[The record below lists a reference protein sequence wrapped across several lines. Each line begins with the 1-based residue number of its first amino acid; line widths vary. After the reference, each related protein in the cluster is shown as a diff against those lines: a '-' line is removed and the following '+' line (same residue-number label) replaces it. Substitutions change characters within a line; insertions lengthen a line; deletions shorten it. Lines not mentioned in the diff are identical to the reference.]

1 MSHQTSIWG
10 YSRYKL
16 RQAEKWLEFFGLL
29 GLWVAALAL
38 FTVNLGHLPLRDW
51 DEGTV
56 AQVAKEISQAPFAE
70 WQWLFPQMWGKP
82 YLNKPPLIHYAI
94 ALLYHFFGVNDWT
107 TRLPGAL
114 LSASSVPFLYLL
126 GRELFPSRLTALFSA
141 LVYLTLLPV
150 IRHGRL
156 AMLDGAVLCFQIIL
170 FTCLLRS
177 RRDLRWSLAVGL
189 GFSLLCLTK
198 GLMGVLLLAIGLLF
212 LAWDTPR
219 LLNSTYF
226 WSGIILGAL
235 PGLAWYFL
243 QGVHYREIFWQALLR
258 QQVNRVAQNVDNHQ
272 GLPWFYAL
280 EILKYTF
287 PWLLFFVYGLR
298 SAWQENRYSWAKFI
312 LVGSGIYFL
321 IVTLMATKLPWYV
334 MPIYPFLALAG
345 GAALA
350 DLKKLPLEQS
360 YPRIWP
366 YLLGI
371 VAAIMGLLVAFLI
384 ANLSLNIF
392 PLFQPFKL
400 ILITLI
406 LTLTLGTSAVLI
418 AQRSEQFISIL
429 FWGLYISLL
438 LFVSSPHWLWE
449 LNEAFAVKPVA
460 ELVKK
465 YVPPTGKVHLA
476 FDYERPSLSFYSGQ
490 KILNLQ
496 GEDLEKYWQSHP
508 NPYLLT
514 DQTMLQEMS
523 WEDVEILGK
532 ADNDWLLVTKQGQKN

>member
-29 GLWVAALAL
+29 GLWIAALAL
-38 FTVNLGHLPLRDW
+38 FTVHLGHLPLRDW

-56 AQVAKEISQAPFAE
+56 AQVAKEISQASVGQ
-70 WQWLFPQMWGKP
+70 WQWLFPQMWGEP
-82 YLNKPPLIHYAI
+82 YLNKPPLIHDLI
-94 ALLYHFFGVNDWT
+94 ALLYHFFGVNEWT
-107 TRLPGAL
+107 TRLPGSL
-114 LSASSVPFLYLL
+114 LTAASVPFLYLL

-150 IRHGRL
+150 VRHGRL

-177 RRDLRWSLAVGL
+177 RRDLRWSLAAGL

-198 GLMGVLLLAIGLLF
+198 GMMGVLLLAIGLLF

-219 LLNSTYF
+219 LLSSTYF
-226 WSGIILGAL
+226 WSGITLGAL

-243 QGVHYREIFWQALLR
+243 QGIHYREIFWQALLR

-272 GLPWFYAL
+272 GPPWFYAV

-298 SAWQENRYSWAKFI
+298 LVWQENRYSWAKFI
-312 LVGSGIYFL
+312 LVGAGVYFL
-321 IVTLMATKLPWYV
+321 TVTLMATKLPWYI

-366 YLLGI
+366 SLLGI
-371 VAAIMGLLVAFLI
+371 VAAIMGLLAAFLI
-384 ANLSLNIF
+384 ANLSLNMF
-392 PLFQPFKL
+392 PLSQPFKL
-400 ILITLI
+400 ILIALV

-460 ELVKK
+460 ELVTK
-465 YVPPTGKVHLA
+465 YVPPTEKVHLA
-476 FDYERPSLSFYSGQ
+476 FEYERPSLSFYSGK

-514 DQTMLQEMS
+514 DKAMLQEMS
-523 WEDVEILGK
+523 WEDVEVLGK
-532 ADNDWLLVTKQGQKN
+532 SKNDWLLVTKQNNI